1 MSDSV
6 IPGDLTHPTDPSP
19 VARERFGPRRV
30 LHSGLDAAAFVNLH
44 ARGAVFPVIAG
55 LIVYGWR
62 ALGAIAIVLLAAA
75 GAVYAW
81 RRIGSRGAQLRYD
94 HAMWLG
100 LLLAMTLPAHLFG
113 GHDPLTKQPLWPI
126 LAAGG
131 IILVISVWLLGGIG
145 AGRVHPVL
153 VTFLLLF
160 IFFRD
165 NLVPMYAL
173 ERRQAFYGDIFDAM
187 PDDAYAATTQPW
199 LDNPDIAG
207 HAAFRVMPASE
218 KLSIYTRGGDAN
230 DRTWTSLEALL
241 RDQMPRLED
250 LIVGGQPAP
259 IGCASAAA
267 LIIGGLF
274 LLRKKL
280 IDYRV
285 PLFIFIFAIG
295 ALLVLPVPVVIREN
309 EVIGR
314 WVALRNPTVGGVGW
328 KVALTL
334 VSYELMAGPL
344 MFTAFFLATS
354 SAVRPIARRA
364 RVIYAAL
371 IGLLTAMFQ
380 LYVSVSIGPY
390 LALLTASL
398 FTPTLDKTFS
408 PRTLV

>member
-1 MSDSV
+1 MSDS
-6 IPGDLTHPTDPSP
+6 IIASDLTQPTEPSRDTRQ
-19 VARERFGPRRV
+19 REGPQRV
-30 LHSGLDAAAFVNLH
+30 LHSGLDAAAFVTLH
-44 ARGAVFPVIAG
+44 ARGAMFPLIAG
-55 LIVYGWR
+55 LLVYGWR
-62 ALGAIAIVLLAAA
+62 ALGAIAVVLATAS
-75 GAVYAW
+75 GAVFAW
-81 RRIGSRGAQLRYD
+81 QRIGSRGAQLRYD
-94 HAMWLG
+94 HVIWLG
-100 LLLAMTLPAHLFG
+100 VLLAMTLPAHLFG
-113 GHDPLTKQPLWPI
+113 GQDPLTRHVLWPI

-131 IILVISVWLLGGIG
+131 IVLVMSIWLLGGIG

-153 VTFLLLF
+153 VTYLLLF
-160 IFFRD
+160 IFFRE

-173 ERRQAFYGDIFDAM
+173 ERRQAFYGDIFDTMSAES
-187 PDDAYAATTQPW
+187 YAATTQPW
-199 LDNPDIAG
+199 LDNPDVPS
-207 HAAFRVMPASE
+207 HAAFKVIPASE
-218 KLSIYTRGGDAN
+218 KLAAYTRGGDAN
-230 DRTWTSLEALL
+230 DRTWTSLDALL

-274 LLRKKL
+274 LLRKRL

-285 PLFIFIFAIG
+285 PLVIFIFAVA
-295 ALLVLPVPVVIREN
+295 ALIILPVPVVIREN

-314 WVALRNPTVGGVGW
+314 WVAMSDKGVGW
-328 KVALTL
+328 KVGLTL

-344 MFTAFFLATS
+344 VFTAFFLATS

-371 IGLLTAMFQ
+371 IGLLAAVFQ

-398 FTPTLDKTFS
+398 FTPTLDKTFG